1 MRQKIYS
8 LESEISGKS
17 SRKRKSSNFIS
28 DIEVNNSTDDQIVED
43 LDTNEDM
50 IILKNA
56 NHETQKDLIKTKLT
70 SSLQLRIAAFKNQK
84 IQQLSRCFPFFY

>member
-56 NHETQKDLIKTKLT
+56 NHKTQKDLIK
-70 SSLQLRIAAFKNQK
+70 KN
-84 IQQLSRCFPFFY
+84 